1 MFFQLFVWAMKQTK
15 TLLTARQV
23 EPYPYL
29 QFGTLGRM
37 KLVGDE
43 QSNLARNLVEPGPNW
58 LKAPFCKLAL

>member
-1 MFFQLFVWAMKQTK
+1 MKQTK

-37 KLVGDE
+37 NLVGDE
-43 QSNLARNLVEPGPNW
+43 QSNLARDLVEAGVHR
-58 LKAPFCKLAL
+58 LKAPFFKLTLQH